1 MKILTARLASEDR
14 FWSRTTP
21 SLRGFRCHLWNL
33 AQTILGVG
41 PTFHRS
47 NLQMEIPPSPLSPK
61 YRFQLDSIYENFVGN
76 LAVIS
81 ETREEASFEVRF
93 ESFLRLTCRVFRKDR
108 RAFGDRS
115 EGKRFGTVSWSTRDR
130 LSGRLW
136 LSLVRLSMFRHLFID
151 LLEYGGVW
159 VLSMLNFY
167 SSCLRPY
174 FGKVLDYDNMSLDI
188 IEYPYLVTCE
198 IRMWLAK
205 QVELFRRFGPP
216 CSDIADLSP
225 MSGNFAL

>member
-1 MKILTARLASEDR
+1 
-14 FWSRTTP
+14 
-21 SLRGFRCHLWNL
+21 
-33 AQTILGVG
+33 
-41 PTFHRS
+41 
-47 NLQMEIPPSPLSPK
+47 MEIPPSPLSLK
-61 YRFQLDSIYENFVGN
+61 YHFQLDSIYENFVGN

-81 ETREEASFEVRF
+81 ETRGEASFEW
-93 ESFLRLTCRVFRKDR
+93 E
-108 RAFGDRS
+108 AFGDRS

-188 IEYPYLVTCE
+188 IEYPYLVVYM
-198 IRMWLAK
+198 IIL
-205 QVELFRRFGPP
+205 
-216 CSDIADLSP
+216 I
-225 MSGNFAL
+225 